1 MKHFESKKQRN
12 KEANNQKPIRLKGI
26 HERKITM
33 TAKTAKARKPRKT
46 EMHGK
51 ETEKQGK
58 KKIINKTHQRKF
70 RPKKK
75 LKNRRSSKK
84 DAS

>member
-1 MKHFESKKQRN
+1 
-12 KEANNQKPIRLKGI
+12 
-26 HERKITM
+26 M